1 MQYFHWSINYNKQT
15 SSNVSYRPRLVGLLF
30 AKDFQSRVVLG
41 ESLCF
46 LQLLSAAGFYP
57 ARFLENFFFLKKA
70 IISVTTSCG
79 NILTSKFKHARRPT
93 ESKHTVDPPSV
104 NAS

>member
-1 MQYFHWSINYNKQT
+1 M
-15 SSNVSYRPRLVGLLF
+15 GLLF
-30 AKDFQSRVVLG
+30 AQDFHSTVVLG

-46 LQLLSAAGFYP
+46 LQLLSAAAFYP
-57 ARFLENFFFLKKA
+57 ARFLENFFFFFLKKA
-70 IISVTTSCG
+70 ISSDMTSCG

>member
-1 MQYFHWSINYNKQT
+1 MQYFHWSINYNRQ

-30 AKDFQSRVVLG
+30 AKDFHSRVVLG

-46 LQLLSAAGFYP
+46 LQLLSAAGVYP

>member
-1 MQYFHWSINYNKQT
+1 M
-15 SSNVSYRPRLVGLLF
+15 
-30 AKDFQSRVVLG
+30 VLG

-57 ARFLENFFFLKKA
+57 ARFLENFFFKKA
-70 IISVTTSCG
+70 ISSVMTSCG
-79 NILTSKFKHARRPT
+79 NILTSKFKYARRPT
-93 ESKHTVDPPSV
+93 ESKHTVNPPSV

>member
-1 MQYFHWSINYNKQT
+1 M
-15 SSNVSYRPRLVGLLF
+15 
-30 AKDFQSRVVLG
+30 VLG

-57 ARFLENFFFLKKA
+57 ARFLENFFFFKKA
-70 IISVTTSCG
+70 ISSVMTSCG
-79 NILTSKFKHARRPT
+79 NILTSKFKYARRPT
-93 ESKHTVDPPSV
+93 ESKHTVNPPSV